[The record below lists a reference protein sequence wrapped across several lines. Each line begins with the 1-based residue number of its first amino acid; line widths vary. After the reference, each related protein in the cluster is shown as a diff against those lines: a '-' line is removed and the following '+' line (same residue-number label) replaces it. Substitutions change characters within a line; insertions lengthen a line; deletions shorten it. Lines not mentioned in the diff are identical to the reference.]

1 MATTAA
7 ELVRADNWW
16 ASKLPPLIGLALAQ
30 ALLDELGEPLLSS
43 TLILPGEDTPLMDPY
58 DMRQTLGHAV
68 DLVIDG
74 GACGIEPTSVID
86 LVGPFPEV
94 IRKGMGNLDHLL
106 GP

>member
-1 MATTAA
+1 
-7 ELVRADNWW
+7 
-16 ASKLPPLIGLALAQ
+16 
-30 ALLDELGEPLLSS
+30 
-43 TLILPGEDTPLMDPY
+43 
-58 DMRQTLGHAV
+58 
-68 DLVIDG
+68 VIDG